1 MSHSRSIATLRKYS
15 IIAWSASMFLAA
27 FGIVLLLLFVRPAL
41 IGVYPDS
48 TSGYEGNPIWLVFGT
63 LFVIL
68 GMISQSIA
76 YRWPRHLLHVLST
89 QLAKPMRLQIEVD
102 DGSDH
107 TQYYAC
113 LSDDTVGANPN
124 GWRVG
129 LWSPSPDIRNLIGHE
144 LNTIVYIDPQTAEPA
159 VIEYANG
166 YLWAMKGAVISCP
179 ASTSLGAP
187 NGVNIHT

>member
-1 MSHSRSIATLRKYS
+1 MSHQTSIATLRKYS
-15 IIAWSASMFLAA
+15 IIAWSASIFLAA
-27 FGIVLLLLFVRPAL
+27 FGVVSLLLFVRPSL
-41 IGVYPDS
+41 LGVYPDS

-68 GMISQSIA
+68 GMVFQSIA

-102 DGSDH
+102 EGSDH

-129 LWSPSPDIRNLIGHE
+129 LWAPSPDIQDLIGHE
-144 LNTIVYIDPQTAEPA
+144 LSTIVYIDPQTAEPA

-179 ASTSLGAP
+179 ASTHSGA
-187 NGVNIHT
+187 